1 MAERKRRRRLAMD
14 KEKKLEQ
21 MVLKTYY
28 DFSNPGSYGGLA
40 RLQKATGVPLKKL
53 KAIMR
58 KNLIYALHKPVRV
71 NYGTNPT
78 VANSI
83 DHQWAA
89 DLADM
94 KNLSKYNKGIKYLL
108 TVVDVL
114 NKYAWVVPMKNKTG
128 AEQKRAFE
136 SILQE
141 GRKPLGLQTDKGSEF
156 FNKPFQEYLKER
168 KINHF
173 NTESDTKASVVERFN
188 RMLKQRLFRAL
199 TANATLKYLDFL
211 PALAKGYNASVHNAT
226 GMAPKNVTMYNDGQ
240 VWKKLYSKK
249 LLGVPAAR
257 IRYPKFKV
265 GDKVMLSTVPHVF
278 KNGYLPGWTEEI
290 FTVDRILDTPVP
302 SYKIKEYDDTLIKG
316 TFYEEELQKVDM
328 GKADSFFRI
337 EKVLKRKDGKALVSC
352 KGWPSKYDSWVDAK
366 SIIDL

>member
-188 RMLKQRLFRAL
+188 RMLKHPRNTEADTNSRVSSQWNISEIPWTTSNLWVMCNIYGLWQVGRG
-199 TANATLKYLDFL
+199 LD
-211 PALAKGYNASVHNAT
+211 ST
-226 GMAPKNVTMYNDGQ
+226 PKAHRPIPIT
-240 VWKKLYSKK
+240 
-249 LLGVPAAR
+249 
-257 IRYPKFKV
+257 
-265 GDKVMLSTVPHVF
+265 
-278 KNGYLPGWTEEI
+278 
-290 FTVDRILDTPVP
+290 
-302 SYKIKEYDDTLIKG
+302 
-316 TFYEEELQKVDM
+316 
-328 GKADSFFRI
+328 
-337 EKVLKRKDGKALVSC
+337 
-352 KGWPSKYDSWVDAK
+352 
-366 SIIDL
+366 